1 MLRKMKKRSVKI
13 ITIVSA
19 VIVIMLLFVY
29 GYVYK
34 DARNIAAE
42 DAAYTI
48 SAQQLVSDY
57 ENDTQSADT
66 KYLNKTI
73 AVEGTV
79 THVADSLITID
90 SAVFCSFDN
99 NKEEIKVDDVVT
111 VKGRCIGYDEIFG
124 EVKLDQCSSND

>member
-1 MLRKMKKRSVKI
+1 MKKKSLKV
-13 ITIVSA
+13 ITLVFT
-19 VIVIMLLFVY
+19 VIVVMLLFVY

-34 DARNIAAE
+34 DARNIASE

-48 SAQQLVSDY
+48 SAQQLVSEY
-57 ENDTQSADT
+57 EMDTQSAGA

-90 SAVFCSFDN
+90 SAVFCLFD